1 MEHVLGADVER
12 ERLLKEQA
20 ELTEQANQSHE
31 TDANAA
37 RLHEIFERLVSIEA
51 DKAES
56 KAIRILIGLGF
67 SQEELH
73 KESKKF
79 SGGWRMR
86 IAIAKV
92 IFCEPQILFLDE
104 PTNHLDLNAVIWLED
119 YLMELDITVVIVSHD
134 REFLNF
140 CCDEIIHL
148 FNQKLN
154 YYKGDYD
161 TFEKV
166 RNEKNKL
173 QARHRETQQEEIA
186 HTQQFIDKFRANA
199 KRASMV

>member
-1 MEHVLGADVER
+1 LEHVLGADVER

-20 ELTEQANQSHE
+20 ELTEEALQSHE

-37 RLHEIFERLVSIEA
+37 RLHEIFERLVSIES

-67 SQEELH
+67 SQQELQ

-173 QARHRETQQEEIA
+173 QARHRET
-186 HTQQFIDKFRANA
+186 
-199 KRASMV
+199 